1 MSSSRERIKK
11 LVLIALF
18 SALAYVCMFV
28 FRIKVSFLTF
38 DAKDAVM
45 AIGSMFLGVVPGALM
60 SLIVAFTEY
69 ISVSDTG
76 LYGFLMNFIS
86 SAAFACTASV
96 FYRRKKGINSA
107 IIGLFLAVIVT
118 TSVMLAANVLI
129 TPFYTGLPR
138 ADVIAMIPTLLL
150 PFNLTK
156 GVLNAALVFLLYK
169 PITTALSR
177 ARMIDHK
184 IEFTFNRNTVVML
197 ILGVTLLL
205 IAVLV
210 FFFVLNGSF
219 ELIK

>member
-76 LYGFLMNFIS
+76 LYGFLIF
-86 SAAFACTASV
+86 V
-96 FYRRKKGINSA
+96 FVK
-107 IIGLFLAVIVT
+107 F
-118 TSVMLAANVLI
+118 
-129 TPFYTGLPR
+129 
-138 ADVIAMIPTLLL
+138 
-150 PFNLTK
+150 
-156 GVLNAALVFLLYK
+156 
-169 PITTALSR
+169 
-177 ARMIDHK
+177 
-184 IEFTFNRNTVVML
+184 
-197 ILGVTLLL
+197 
-205 IAVLV
+205 
-210 FFFVLNGSF
+210 
-219 ELIK
+219 